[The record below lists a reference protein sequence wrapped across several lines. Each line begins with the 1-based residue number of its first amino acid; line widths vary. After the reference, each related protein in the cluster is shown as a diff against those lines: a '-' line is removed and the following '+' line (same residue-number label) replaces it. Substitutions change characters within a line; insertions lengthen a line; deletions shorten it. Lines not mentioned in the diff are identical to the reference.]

1 MMITINRSQMILNL
15 CSGLMVGM
23 NLAILLR
30 LIELASKKYKK
41 YISIVLQ
48 NYLGNFL
55 FFSFSEILISSVSG
69 HFG

>member
-1 MMITINRSQMILNL
+1 
-15 CSGLMVGM
+15 MVGM